1 MASIA
6 EKIDRM
12 IATVRNF
19 PLAKVIA
26 GPKKRAG
33 LAPKKLDELER
44 THNVMLGP
52 ALREF
57 YGATN
62 GLKFFWR
69 VPEDTPQD
77 LIERYNAAVESP
89 STAINWEMA
98 HGIMIPT
105 LENLLTEKPFGDLFL
120 TSRDEEATRLWAGRT
135 ITDDVAVR
143 SVRVFDRYLAEGN
156 EDGAI
161 GLLMFPDAEP
171 RIVGIT
177 DSGMV
182 DPGRPWMKVE
192 VYLDLILAMGG
203 EHGSRYEHTGIGR
216 IPPGELVFT
225 PDQIEQFGRD
235 IFRRLDP

>member
-1 MASIA
+1 MA

-12 IATVRNF
+12 IAMVRNF
-19 PLAKVIA
+19 PLAHIIK

-33 LAPKKLDELER
+33 LTPEKLDTVER
-44 THNVMLGP
+44 THNVVLGK

-62 GLKFFWR
+62 GLTFFWR
-69 VPEDTPQD
+69 VPEDTSQD
-77 LIERYNAAVESP
+77 LIERYNGAAVNP
-89 STAINWEMA
+89 TTAIDWDMA

-105 LENLLTEKPFGDLFL
+105 LENLLNEKPFGDLFV
-120 TSRDEEATRLWAGRT
+120 TSRDDEATRLWAGRPM
-135 ITDDVAVR
+135 TDEMAAN
-143 SVRVFDRYLAEGN
+143 SVRIFDRYLAQGN

-225 PDQIEQFGRD
+225 PDQIDQFGRD
-235 IFRRLDP
+235 IFRRLDG